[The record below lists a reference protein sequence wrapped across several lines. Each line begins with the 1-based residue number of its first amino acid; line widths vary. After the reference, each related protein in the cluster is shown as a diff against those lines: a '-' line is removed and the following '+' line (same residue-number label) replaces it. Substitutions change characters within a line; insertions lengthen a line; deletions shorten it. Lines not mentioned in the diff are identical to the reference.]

1 MKSVEQHI
9 ADILGVVRPV
19 APIELDLQRVHG
31 AVLAE
36 DVHST
41 VSLPRFDNS
50 AMDGY
55 AVRSAD
61 VAAAREDAPVR
72 LPVAADIAAGD
83 SAVHT
88 VLSGHCARIMT
99 GAPMP
104 SGADAVVPVE
114 WTDGGQ
120 AEVAIHR
127 PAAAGNA
134 VRPEGGD
141 VLKGDLV
148 LREGARIGAAEIGVL
163 AAIGRRS
170 APVRPKPRVVVLAT
184 GEELVEPG
192 EPIGPGQIWES
203 NGYMLTAAA
212 VDAGCAG
219 YRHAFVGDEPGAV
232 MAALEDVLVQADIV
246 ITTGG
251 VSMGAYDVVKEELS
265 RLDTMRFEKVAMEP
279 GKPQGYGTVGEDATP
294 VITLPGNPVSAF
306 VSFQILVRPALQRM
320 RGLPPEPLPA
330 VRARLTE
337 SVASPPGRRSY
348 RRVVLDQV
356 QGGAVAT
363 PVARQ
368 ASHQLGALAEIN
380 ALAVVPEELT
390 ELPAGAETE
399 VVLLPRP

>member
-19 APIELDLQRVHG
+19 APIELDLQRAHG

-36 DVHST
+36 DVYSA

-55 AVRSAD
+55 AVHAAD

-83 SAVHT
+83 ASAHT

-127 PAAAGNA
+127 PAAAGDA

-192 EPIGPGQIWES
+192 DPLGPGQIWES
-203 NGYMLTAAA
+203 NGHMLTAAA
-212 VDAGCAG
+212 IDAGCAG

-265 RLDTMRFEKVAMEP
+265 RLDTVHFEKVAMEP
-279 GKPQGYGTVGEDATP
+279 GKPQGYGTIGEDATP
-294 VITLPGNPVSAF
+294 IVTLPGNPVSAF

-320 RGLPPEPLPA
+320 RGLPPEPLPT

-337 SVASPPGRRSY
+337 SVASAPGRRSY
-348 RRVVLDQV
+348 RRVVLDRV

-390 ELPAGAETE
+390 ELPAGTEAE